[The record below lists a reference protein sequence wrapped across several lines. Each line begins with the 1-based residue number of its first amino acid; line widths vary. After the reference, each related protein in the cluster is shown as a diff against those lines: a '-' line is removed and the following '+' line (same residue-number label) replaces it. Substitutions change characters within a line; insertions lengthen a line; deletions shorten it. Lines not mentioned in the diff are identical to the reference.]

1 MLSESWRL
9 ANRYLCI
16 LLKGRFIHGD
26 DTVELC
32 AWSCF
37 PKKLALYLM
46 VDYKCTC
53 LKIIF
58 FVCDELLGDTSVA
71 GTIPLWATCVWK
83 DEGQVVFFFFSSMCV
98 ATIMLKMKS
107 HWGRWIWATR
117 VSEIE
122 LACCFLPKENGS
134 QATKAQI
141 SVLFSKR
148 TDSSNRDEIYMVS

>member
-71 GTIPLWATCVWK
+71 GTIPL
-83 DEGQVVFFFFSSMCV
+83 
-98 ATIMLKMKS
+98 
-107 HWGRWIWATR
+107 
-117 VSEIE
+117 
-122 LACCFLPKENGS
+122 
-134 QATKAQI
+134 
-141 SVLFSKR
+141 
-148 TDSSNRDEIYMVS
+148 